1 MAEQDW
7 LSGDVSTT
15 GLDSGVGYGQGFV
28 LPPLPP
34 VLQSAMRLELRPL
47 STGEI
52 LDRTFFL
59 YRSRFWVFVGIAS
72 LAAAF
77 SVLTSVAQ
85 IATVHFSKVGSIAGA
100 GIGGVM
106 TALSA
111 VLYLL
116 AYTFTQ
122 AATTSAVAAVYLG
135 DTTSM
140 GTALRAVK
148 GHWFRYCLIGLWQ
161 MWSGM
166 WIFMLLII
174 PVVAL
179 TSLRVK
185 NLGWLIGLLGV
196 TAAGSVVYGII
207 AYLRNSL
214 AIPASVMESLPVRDS
229 MRRSKT
235 LVAGRKGRIFL
246 MFLLLYALYIVTAVF
261 QIPLAVLLMQTKAVA
276 HVAVQGISLLL
287 GFIGNALVAPVGAIA
302 LCLFYIDER
311 VRKEGFDIEFL
322 MGPAPPV
329 LVEPV
334 ATTELS

>member
-7 LSGDVSTT
+7 LSGEVSTT
-15 GLDSGVGYGQGFV
+15 GPGSGMGYGPGLMAPAPAPMV
-28 LPPLPP
+28 P
-34 VLQSAMRLELRPL
+34 VATKLELRPL

-59 YRSRFWVFVGIAS
+59 YRSRFWMFVGIAS

-85 IATVHFSKVGSIAGA
+85 TTTLHYSKLGSIAGA

-106 TALSA
+106 TMVSA

-122 AATTSAVAAVYLG
+122 AATTSALSAIYLG
-135 DTTSM
+135 DSTSLKV
-140 GTALRAVK
+140 ALKAVR

-161 MWSGM
+161 IWSGM

-179 TSLRVK
+179 TSLGVK
-185 NLGWLIGLLGV
+185 NLGWLIWLLVV
-196 TAAGSVVYGII
+196 TAIGSVVYGMI

-214 AIPASVMESLPVRDS
+214 AIPASVMEALPVRDA

-235 LVAGRKGRIFL
+235 LVAGRKGRILL
-246 MFLLLYALYIVTAVF
+246 MFLLLYALYIVAAMF
-261 QIPLAVLLMQTKAVA
+261 QVPLAMLLTQSKAGVY
-276 HVAVQGISLLL
+276 VAVRTISLVVA
-287 GFIGNALVAPVGAIA
+287 FVGNALVAPVGAIA
-302 LCLFYIDER
+302 LCLFYFDER

-322 MGPAPPV
+322 MGPAPAMPI
-329 LVEPV
+329 EP
-334 ATTELS
+334 ATAAELG